1 LLQAAQSKSS
11 LSVSTHGTSALN
23 TGKASEESE
32 IDNACLR
39 LYEDLTELNVA
50 NVKIKDGGKS
60 GKEIVF
66 NCIQTHAGKSK

>member
-1 LLQAAQSKSS
+1 
-11 LSVSTHGTSALN
+11 LN

-66 NCIQTHAGKSK
+66 NCIQTHAGKSESISDCPLWLFDNRRPGQC